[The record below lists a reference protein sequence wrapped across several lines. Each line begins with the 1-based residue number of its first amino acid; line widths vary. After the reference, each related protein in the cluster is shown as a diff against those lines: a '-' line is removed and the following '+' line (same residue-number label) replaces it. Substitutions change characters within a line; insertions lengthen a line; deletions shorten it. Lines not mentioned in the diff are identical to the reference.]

1 MLAIARMTEV
11 ELTEHDDQI
20 DQTARVLKVMGH
32 PLRLKILCMLGDQE
46 MRVQDIVEGVGTTQS
61 NVSQHLGAL
70 FEQRLLDSRRESNRV
85 YYRIGDSRTLSLIGA
100 MQELFCRPSG

>member
-1 MLAIARMTEV
+1 
-11 ELTEHDDQI
+11 
-20 DQTARVLKVMGH
+20 
-32 PLRLKILCMLGDQE
+32 MLGDQE

-70 FEQRLLDSRRESNRV
+70 FEQRLLDARRESNRV